1 MHHDKHQ
8 HRGPGDEKRDADSP
22 GDQSEHADP
31 YQAAIDAAPKIPQLL
46 REPVGLH
53 VPGRDPPKLG
63 PVGSL
68 MDIGQAWGVALNFVA
83 TIIAGLAVGWLVDW
97 QFKTRPWGVLAGLGI
112 GFVLAFVQI
121 VRNTLKTEARERAER
136 EAKASKRG

>member
-1 MHHDKHQ
+1 MHH
-8 HRGPGDEKRDADSP
+8 EKRAHDEREKNAGDP
-22 GDQSEHADP
+22 GAEERPADP
-31 YQAAIDAAPKIPQLL
+31 YQAAIDAAPKIPPLL

-63 PVGSL
+63 AVGSM

-97 QFKTRPWGVLAGLGI
+97 WLNSRPWGVLGGLAI
-112 GFVLAFVQI
+112 GVVLAFVQI
-121 VRNTLKTEARERAER
+121 VRNTLRTEAREKAER
-136 EAKASKRG
+136 EAKRAKSG